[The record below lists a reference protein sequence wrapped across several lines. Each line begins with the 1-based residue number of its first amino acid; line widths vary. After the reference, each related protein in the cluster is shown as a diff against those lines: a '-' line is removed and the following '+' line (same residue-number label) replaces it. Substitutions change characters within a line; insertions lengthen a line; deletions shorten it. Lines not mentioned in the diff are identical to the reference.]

1 MFFEFIFPSK
11 LLCHET
17 DFSTQ
22 LNIFKRK
29 NIARVFERTAIP
41 HSQLSIVNYIISGTL
56 IGLYLPSKQS
66 NMKRSIIAIL
76 AGFIAFSAAPARA
89 QINVSVNLGS
99 QPTWGPTGYNRAEYY
114 YLPDIETY
122 YYVPKR
128 QFIYREN
135 DKWLFMSAL
144 PSRYRGYDLNN
155 GYKVVMNTSRP
166 YQYFSSHKMK
176 YAKYKGY
183 KGKQS
188 IIRNSNDLRYSKG
201 NSGKSHSNE
210 SNGKSGGKGKN

>member
-1 MFFEFIFPSK
+1 
-11 LLCHET
+11 
-17 DFSTQ
+17 
-22 LNIFKRK
+22 
-29 NIARVFERTAIP
+29 
-41 HSQLSIVNYIISGTL
+41 
-56 IGLYLPSKQS
+56 
-66 NMKRSIIAIL
+66 MKRLIIAFL
-76 AGFIAFSAAPARA
+76 SGFIAFSAAPASA
-89 QINVSVNLGS
+89 QISVNVNLGA
-99 QPTWGPTGYNRAEYY
+99 QPEWGPAGYNRADYY

-135 DKWLFMSAL
+135 DRWLFTSAL

-166 YQYFSSHKMK
+166 YQYFSSHKVK

-188 IIRNSNDLRYSKG
+188 VIKNSNDSRYSSG
-201 NSGKSHSNE
+201 NSGKSHSKGN
-210 SNGKSGGKGKN
+210 NGKSGGKGKN